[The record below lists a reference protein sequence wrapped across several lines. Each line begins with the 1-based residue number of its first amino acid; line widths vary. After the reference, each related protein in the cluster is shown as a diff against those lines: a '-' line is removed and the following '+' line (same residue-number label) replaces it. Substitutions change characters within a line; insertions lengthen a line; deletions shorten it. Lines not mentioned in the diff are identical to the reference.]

1 MNPMGDYK
9 MNEMM
14 ALIISGVLPL
24 GFLFLCLFVFKTP
37 LLLGATFSLLA
48 VGGSMFVGMGML
60 KNPYTEMMK
69 GKTTIAA
76 GIDSTG
82 IVQPYYAQI
91 QAPYLNIQTRG
102 GAVKWIFDRV
112 GSFIIKPP
120 IKAIAIDDGY
130 EVVWKVKKTD
140 LQAGLNQQYG
150 KPFFMFNP
158 MTQVILTKNMMGT
171 METSLMVEN
180 ISLQILNKVNNL
192 ENDLDKLDRRLL
204 DFIAPSKILE
214 LLQNPFVMGI
224 MIIGMV
230 VCVVIFIGPGI
241 SQAMGLGTQAAQGA
255 SQTMPA
261 ITSTAKALGQT
272 AGVVP
277 WGF

>member
-9 MNEMM
+9 TNEMM
-14 ALIISGVLPL
+14 ALILAGVLPL
-24 GFLFLCLFVFKTP
+24 GFMLACVFIFKTP
-37 LLLGATFSLLA
+37 LIVGAVFSMMA
-48 VGGSMFVGMGML
+48 VGGSMFFGMGML
-60 KNPYTEMMK
+60 KNPYTDMMK

-91 QAPYLNIQTRG
+91 QAPYLTINTPKG
-102 GAVKWIFDRV
+102 PVKWIFDRV
-112 GSFIIKPP
+112 GSFVIKPP

-130 EVVWKVKKTD
+130 EVVWKVKKTE

-158 MTQVILTKNMMGT
+158 MTQVILTKNMMGS

-180 ISLQILNKVNNL
+180 ISLQVLNKVNNL

-204 DFIAPSKILE
+204 DFIAPSKVLE
-214 LLQNPFVMGI
+214 FLQNPFVMGI
-224 MIIGMV
+224 IVIGMII
-230 VCVVIFIGPGI
+230 CVVIFIGPGI
-241 SQAMGLGTQAAQGA
+241 SQAIGLGTQAAQGA
-255 SQTMPA
+255 SGTIPA
-261 ITSTAKALGQT
+261 ITSTAKTLGESV
-272 AGVVP
+272 GVSA